1 MMDTKETSI
10 TVRVPAYMK
19 KIVTEKAKAAGMPTG
34 EFLRCMMF
42 YDMLTAYTTHGY
54 KKLARLRE
62 TYEVCGGKI
71 PGSLVG
77 EIMGSAYDQHD
88 MAIEQIILSGVQGLS
103 FDPLH
108 TPVTETLE
116 DMVTKAVARPR
127 QIDKSAFDAMSTKND
142 TPQEVTA
149 LEPEPQIEHQKE
161 IFIEQPAAEPEHK
174 KPKRPK
180 MGATNFMI

>member
-19 KIVTEKAKAAGMPTG
+19 KFVTEKAKAAGMPTG

-42 YDMLTAYTTHGY
+42 FDMLTAYTTHGY

-77 EIMGSAYDQHD
+77 EIMGGAYDQHD

-127 QIDKSAFDAMSTKND
+127 QVEKSAVDEMTANESISEIEKTENEPVAKPVLQSD
-142 TPQEVTA
+142 PTPT
-149 LEPEPQIEHQKE
+149 
-161 IFIEQPAAEPEHK
+161 EPEHK
-174 KPKRPK
+174 KSKRPK
-180 MGATNFMI
+180 MGAVNSMI